1 MTSLSLGHALR
12 LGLNPGR
19 RRRVPSFS
27 PADLA
32 GLAFW
37 YDAAS
42 SPLLQAGGVVE
53 RWDDLSGSARH
64 ASQGTAAQRPL
75 KTSDDEGRTVIRFDG
90 SDDALLV
97 ASPPD
102 LSAGVTMFVVFRM
115 RTREDFRRILAA
127 GAASGTDHAQF
138 FAFQND
144 TAASRQLQIFSKST
158 QANPAI
164 VKKPDSTEIQYAVLT
179 VAAASTGVHDLNG
192 VASDASTDL
201 AMGTPAAL
209 VLGGGVSNGAPFSH
223 AAVDLYEVGLYP
235 RVLSAEEIEQLEA
248 YLRGRRGLVWNPNH
262 IGGDLRW
269 YHDAGQGG
277 FTLDA
282 GMVSQWHDRSGAGRH
297 WVQSGAA
304 RPSLAID
311 EAGRQAVRF
320 DGEGDVMTL
329 AGTPPA
335 LEPFSA
341 AVVYRVRERHDFA
354 GVHGAAAA
362 SGVDHG
368 DFWAFRQ
375 ASAASGEMQLLGRS
389 QESDPLDL
397 ARPDDGSAR
406 IAIWAVGGGQASLR
420 DQAGVVSDSYDGG
433 FGTPAEI
440 VLGGRYEGAPFGFAA
455 IDVLATVGVA
465 RKLSEPDQQRL
476 VDWAKRTWGI

>member
-12 LGLNPGR
+12 LGLSPGR
-19 RRRVPSFS
+19 RQRVPGFS

-64 ASQGTAAQRPL
+64 AGQTAAGQRPL

-102 LSAGVTMFVVFRM
+102 LSAGATLFVVFRM
-115 RTREDFRRILAA
+115 RTRVDFRRILAA

-138 FAFQND
+138 FALQND
-144 TAASRQLQIFSKST
+144 TAASRQLQLFGKSAE
-158 QANPAI
+158 ANPAI
-164 VKKPDSTEIQYAVLT
+164 VKKPDSTEIQYAVIT
-179 VAAASTGVHDLNG
+179 IAAASTAVHDLNG
-192 VASDASTDL
+192 LAGDASTAV

-209 VLGGGVSNGAPFSH
+209 ALGAGVSNGAPFSH

-235 RVLSAEEIEQLEA
+235 RVLSAAEIEQLEA
-248 YLRGRRGLVWNPNH
+248 YLRGRRGLAWNPNH
-262 IGGDLRW
+262 IGADLRW
-269 YHDAGQGG
+269 YHDAAHGG
-277 FTLDA
+277 FTLDD
-282 GMVSQWHDRSGAGRH
+282 GLVGQWDDRSGAGRH
-297 WVQSGAA
+297 WVQGGPA
-304 RPSLAID
+304 RPGLAID
-311 EAGRQAVRF
+311 EAGRQVVRF
-320 DGEGDVMTL
+320 DGADDVMSL
-329 AGTPPA
+329 AGALPA

-341 AVVYRVRERHDFA
+341 ALVYRVRERDDFA
-354 GVHGAAAA
+354 GLHGAAAA
-362 SGVDHG
+362 SGIDHG
-368 DFWAFRQ
+368 DFWTFRQ
-375 ASAASGEMQLLGRS
+375 ASAASGEMQLFGRS
-389 QESDPLDL
+389 QESIPLDL
-397 ARPDDGSAR
+397 VRPDDGSAR
-406 IAIWAVGGGQASLR
+406 IAVWALGGGAASLR
-420 DQAGVVSDSYDGG
+420 DQAGAVSGSYGGG

-455 IDVLATVGVA
+455 LDVLATVGVA